1 MHTPGEYIEIA
12 SLAAGREQLRSVLA
26 ELLWDNPAP

>member
-12 SLAAGREQLRSVLA
+12 SLAAGREQLRRVLDA
-26 ELLWDNPAP
+26 LLAP